1 MLPAQP
7 PKCSLY
13 DLNHH
18 RTNQNQERIYY
29 TLLDCK
35 SQQEDFFMDHCR
47 RIWFITP
54 LGCVIRFL
62 GIVAMFAFIIT
73 AFALL
78 N

>member
-1 MLPAQP
+1 
-7 PKCSLY
+7 
-13 DLNHH
+13 
-18 RTNQNQERIYY
+18 
-29 TLLDCK
+29 
-35 SQQEDFFMDHCR
+35 MDHCR